1 MSTGLVATYYNPI
14 LQCAEHFLEPW
25 ALGADVSSSRGDV
38 ATSFNVR
45 APRHFTV
52 NATTAFLSS
61 LKDIRETVEQSTD
74 EKSELV
80 RAGYSGLSAYTGYA
94 VQACTAMSVSHCCC
108 F

>member
-1 MSTGLVATYYNPI
+1 
-14 LQCAEHFLEPW
+14 
-25 ALGADVSSSRGDV
+25 VSSSKGDV

-80 RAGYSGLSAYTGYA
+80 RAGYSGLSAYTGYVTSYCYSSERYIVTLVFNSA
-94 VQACTAMSVSHCCC
+94 LHCVSYSGQQVACMPA
-108 F
+108 

>member
-14 LQCAEHFLEPW
+14 LQCAEHFVEPW

-80 RAGYSGLSAYTGYA
+80 RAGYSGFSAYTGY
-94 VQACTAMSVSHCCC
+94 VVLTVTVMSVSYCYC